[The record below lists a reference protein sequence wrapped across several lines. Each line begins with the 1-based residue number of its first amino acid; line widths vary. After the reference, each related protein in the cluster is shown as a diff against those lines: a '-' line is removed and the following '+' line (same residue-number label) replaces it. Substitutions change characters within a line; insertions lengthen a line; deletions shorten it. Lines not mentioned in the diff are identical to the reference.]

1 MTELEMLHFLV
12 IIVHSAQLMFYDD
25 CDYPYWYVLPH
36 FGIALS
42 FVGLFA
48 HFYIVNYLQ
57 KEKIAKKRQ

>member
-12 IIVHSAQLMFYDD
+12 VIVHSAQLMFYDD

-36 FGIALS
+36 FGIGIT

-48 HFYIVNYLQ
+48 HFYVVNYMRE
-57 KEKIAKKRQ
+57 EKVTKKRS